1 MWVTRLHCALGFG
14 ELAMATSNRNAG
26 PAQRIAIVGAGLIGR
41 AWAIVF
47 ARAGNAVTLN
57 DTVPGATQAALEWID
72 HTLEEMRSYGLI
84 DEAAASVRARLRV
97 AGSLEDALDGATY
110 VQENVRETLEAK
122 CEIFAEMDRLAASD
136 CVLASSTSFIPAS
149 AFSETLRGRA
159 RCLVAHPVNP
169 PHVVPVV
176 ELCPAPWTDAE
187 ALERARALHAAAGQ
201 VPVIVRR
208 ELPGFI
214 LNRLQAA
221 LVCEAVRLYEE
232 GVASAEDIDK
242 TVRDGL
248 GLRWSFMGPM
258 ETIDLNAPG
267 GVADYAARYGATMVE
282 MDRSQTPRDW
292 DAAALKQLETE
303 RRGLLGADQLAARAA
318 WRDRR
323 LMALAAHKRKISQ
336 DDSAS

>member
-1 MWVTRLHCALGFG
+1 
-14 ELAMATSNRNAG
+14 MAANGNPR
-26 PAQRIAIVGAGLIGR
+26 PPEQRVAIIGAGLIGR

-47 ARAGNAVTLN
+47 ARAGHAVSLT
-57 DTVPGATQAALEWID
+57 DSAPGASAAALEWIGR
-72 HTLEEMRSYGLI
+72 TLAEMHGFGLI
-84 DEAAASVRARLRV
+84 DETPIAVLARVRAAAS
-97 AGSLEDALDGATY
+97 LEGALQGAQY

-122 CEIFAEMDRLAASD
+122 KAIFAEMDRLAAPD
-136 CVLASSTSFIPAS
+136 CVLASSTSYIPAS
-149 AFSETLRGRA
+149 AFSESLAGRG

-176 ELCPAPWTDAE
+176 ELCPAPWTDA
-187 ALERARALHAAAGQ
+187 AVVERARTLHAGAGQ

-208 ELPGFI
+208 EIPGFI

-221 LVCEAVRLYEE
+221 LVCEAVRLYED

-267 GVADYAARYGATMVE
+267 GVADYAARYSATMVE
-282 MDRSQTPRDW
+282 MDRAQAPRDW
-292 DAAALKQLETE
+292 DPAAVRRLEAE
-303 RRGLLGADQLAARAA
+303 RRALLGADALAGRAA

-323 LMALAAHKRKISQ
+323 LMALAAHKRRMAEQ
-336 DDSAS
+336 DND

>member
-1 MWVTRLHCALGFG
+1 
-14 ELAMATSNRNAG
+14 MATSNRNPA

-47 ARAGNAVTLN
+47 ARAGNAVTLS
-57 DTVPGATQAALEWID
+57 DAAPGATQAALEWID
-72 HTLEEMRSYGLI
+72 HTLEEMRAYGLI
-84 DEAAASVRARLRV
+84 DESAASVRARLRV
-97 AGSLEDALDGATY
+97 AGSLADALEGAAY
-110 VQENVRETLEAK
+110 VQESVRETVDAK
-122 CEIFAEMDRLAASD
+122 REIFAEMDRLAAPE

-149 AFSETLRGRA
+149 AFSEALPGRA

-176 ELCPAPWTDAE
+176 ELCPAPWTDAA
-187 ALERARALHAAAGQ
+187 ALERARVLHESVGQ

-221 LVCEAVRLYEE
+221 LVCEAVRLFEE
-232 GVASAEDIDK
+232 GVASAEDIDR
-242 TVRDGL
+242 TVKDGL

-282 MDRSQTPRDW
+282 MDRAQTPRDW
-292 DAAALKQLETE
+292 DAVALKKLESE
-303 RRGLLGADQLAARAA
+303 RRSLLGADALAARAA

-323 LMALAAHKRKISQ
+323 LMALAAHKREAAAQDSQ
-336 DDSAS
+336 HS

>member
-1 MWVTRLHCALGFG
+1 
-14 ELAMATSNRNAG
+14 MAKKDGDT
-26 PAQRIAIVGAGLIGR
+26 RIAIVGTGLIGR

-47 ARAGNAVTLN
+47 ARAGHVVTLT
-57 DTVPGATQAALEWID
+57 DSAPGTSDAALEWIGR
-72 HTLEEMRSYGLI
+72 TLSEMHGFGLVEEKPNAVLARVHVAQSL
-84 DEAAASVRARLRV
+84 DEALQGAR
-97 AGSLEDALDGATY
+97 Y
-110 VQENVRETLEAK
+110 VQENVRETVEAK
-122 CEIFAEMDRLAASD
+122 TAIFAEMDRLAAPD

-149 AFSETLRGRA
+149 AFSESLAGRA

-176 ELCPAPWTDAE
+176 ELCPAPWTDA
-187 ALERARALHAAAGQ
+187 AVLARARALHEAAGQ

-208 ELPGFI
+208 EIPGFI

-221 LVCEAVRLYEE
+221 LVCEAVRLYED

-242 TVRDGL
+242 SVRDGL

-267 GVADYAARYGATMVE
+267 GVADYAARYSATMVE
-282 MDRSQTPRDW
+282 MDRAQTPRDW
-292 DAAALKQLETE
+292 DPAALKRLEGE
-303 RRGLLGADQLAARAA
+303 RRALLDADALAARAA

-323 LMALAAHKRKISQ
+323 LMALAAHKRRMREQ
-336 DDSAS
+336 DND

>member
-1 MWVTRLHCALGFG
+1 
-14 ELAMATSNRNAG
+14 MAKKDVDT
-26 PAQRIAIVGAGLIGR
+26 RIAIVGAGLIGR

-47 ARAGNAVTLN
+47 ARAGHVVTLS
-57 DTVPGATQAALEWID
+57 DTAPGANEAALEWIGR
-72 HTLEEMRSYGLI
+72 TLGEMHGFGLVEEKPNAVLARVHVAQSL
-84 DEAAASVRARLRV
+84 DEALQGV
-97 AGSLEDALDGATY
+97 GY
-110 VQENVRETLEAK
+110 VQENVRETVEAK
-122 CEIFAEMDRLAASD
+122 TAIFAEMDRLAAPD

-149 AFSETLRGRA
+149 AFSEPLAGRA

-176 ELCPAPWTDAE
+176 ELCPAPWTDA
-187 ALERARALHAAAGQ
+187 AVLARARALHEAAGQ

-208 ELPGFI
+208 EIPGFI

-221 LVCEAVRLYEE
+221 LVCEAVRLYED

-267 GVADYAARYGATMVE
+267 GVADYAARYSATMIE
-282 MDRSQTPRDW
+282 MDRAQTPRDW
-292 DAAALKQLETE
+292 DPAALKRLEAE
-303 RRGLLGADQLAARAA
+303 RRALLGADALAARAA

-323 LMALAAHKRKISQ
+323 LMALAAHKRRMREQ
-336 DDSAS
+336 DND

>member
-1 MWVTRLHCALGFG
+1 MAANETRKP
-14 ELAMATSNRNAG
+14 N
-26 PAQRIAIVGAGLIGR
+26 AQRVGIVGAGLIGR

-47 ARAGNAVTLN
+47 ARAGNTVTLT
-57 DTVPGATQAALEWID
+57 DSAPGAARSARDWIER
-72 HTLEEMRSYGLI
+72 TLGEMHGYGLI
-84 DEAAASVRARLRV
+84 DEAPAAVLGRVRMAD
-97 AGSLEDALDGATY
+97 SLADALAGAQY
-110 VQENVRETLEAK
+110 VQENVRETVEAK
-122 CEIFAEMDRLAASD
+122 KAIFAEMDRIAAPD
-136 CVLASSTSFIPAS
+136 CILASSTSFIPAS
-149 AFSETLRGRA
+149 AFSESLPGRG

-176 ELCPAPWTDAE
+176 ELCPAPWTDAA
-187 ALERARALHAAAGQ
+187 ALERARALHEAAGQ

-208 ELPGFI
+208 EIPGFI

-221 LVCEAVRLYEE
+221 LVCEAVRLYED

-267 GVADYAARYGATMVE
+267 GIADYAARYSATMVD
-282 MDRSQTPRDW
+282 MDRAQTPRDW
-292 DAAALKQLETE
+292 DPASVQRLEAE
-303 RRGLLGADQLAARAA
+303 RRTRLGAERLAARAA

-323 LMALAAHKRKISQ
+323 LMALAAHKRRMAEQ
-336 DDSAS
+336 DSD

>member
-1 MWVTRLHCALGFG
+1 MAANETRKP
-14 ELAMATSNRNAG
+14 N
-26 PAQRIAIVGAGLIGR
+26 AQRVGIVGAGLIGR

-47 ARAGNAVTLN
+47 ARAGNTVTLT
-57 DTVPGATQAALEWID
+57 DSAPGAARSARDWIER
-72 HTLEEMRSYGLI
+72 TLGEMHGYGLI
-84 DEAAASVRARLRV
+84 DEAPAAVLGRVRIA
-97 AGSLEDALDGATY
+97 DALADALAGAHY
-110 VQENVRETLEAK
+110 VQENVRETVEAK
-122 CEIFAEMDRLAASD
+122 KAIFAEMDRIAAPD

-149 AFSETLRGRA
+149 AFSEPLRGRG

-176 ELCPAPWTDAE
+176 ELCPAPWTDAA
-187 ALERARALHAAAGQ
+187 ALERARVLHEAAGQ

-208 ELPGFI
+208 EIPGFI

-221 LVCEAVRLYEE
+221 LVCEAVRLYED

-267 GVADYAARYGATMVE
+267 GIADYAARYSATMVD
-282 MDRSQTPRDW
+282 MDRAQTPRDW
-292 DAAALKQLETE
+292 DPASVQRLEAE
-303 RRGLLGADQLAARAA
+303 RRTRLGAERLAARAA

-323 LMALAAHKRKISQ
+323 LMALAAHKRRMAEQ
-336 DDSAS
+336 DSD

>member
-1 MWVTRLHCALGFG
+1 
-14 ELAMATSNRNAG
+14 MAANANPKP
-26 PAQRIAIVGAGLIGR
+26 PAQGIAIVGAGLIGR

-47 ARAGNAVTLN
+47 ARAGHAVSLT
-57 DTVPGATQAALEWID
+57 DTAPGAARVALEWIER
-72 HTLEEMRSYGLI
+72 TLGEMHGYGLV
-84 DEAAASVRARLRV
+84 DEAPALVLARLRAAASLA
-97 AGSLEDALDGATY
+97 EALQGAQY
-110 VQENVRETLEAK
+110 VQENVRETVEAK
-122 CEIFAEMDRLAASD
+122 KEIFAAMDEIAAPG
-136 CVLASSTSFIPAS
+136 CILASSTSFIPAS
-149 AFSETLRGRA
+149 SFSETLAGRS

-176 ELCPAPWTDAE
+176 ELCPAPWTDA
-187 ALERARALHAAAGQ
+187 AVLERARALHAASGQ

-221 LVCEAVRLYEE
+221 LVCEAVRLYED
-232 GVASAEDIDK
+232 GIASAEDIDK

-267 GVADYAARYGATMVE
+267 GVADYAARYAATMVE
-282 MDRSQTPRDW
+282 MNRAQTPRDW
-292 DAAALKQLETE
+292 DRTALKRLEAE
-303 RRGLLGADQLAARAA
+303 RRKQLGADGLAARAA

-323 LMALAAHKRKISQ
+323 LMALAAHKRRMAEQ
-336 DDSAS
+336 DRD

>member
-1 MWVTRLHCALGFG
+1 
-14 ELAMATSNRNAG
+14 MAKKDGDT
-26 PAQRIAIVGAGLIGR
+26 RIAIVGTGLIGR

-47 ARAGNAVTLN
+47 ARAGHVVTLT
-57 DTVPGATQAALEWID
+57 DSAPGASEAALEWIGR
-72 HTLEEMRSYGLI
+72 TLSEMHGFGLVEEKPNAVLARVHVAQSL
-84 DEAAASVRARLRV
+84 DEALQGAR
-97 AGSLEDALDGATY
+97 Y
-110 VQENVRETLEAK
+110 VQENVRETVEAK
-122 CEIFAEMDRLAASD
+122 TAIFAEMDRLAAPD

-149 AFSETLRGRA
+149 AFSESLAGRA

-176 ELCPAPWTDAE
+176 ELCPAPWTDA
-187 ALERARALHAAAGQ
+187 AVLARARALHEAAGQ

-208 ELPGFI
+208 EIPGFI

-221 LVCEAVRLYEE
+221 LVCEAVRLYED

-267 GVADYAARYGATMVE
+267 GVADYAARYSATMVE
-282 MDRSQTPRDW
+282 MDRAQTPRDW
-292 DAAALKQLETE
+292 DPAALKRLEGE
-303 RRGLLGADQLAARAA
+303 RRALLDADALAARAA

-323 LMALAAHKRKISQ
+323 LMALAAHKRRMREQ
-336 DDSAS
+336 DND